1 MAEYDRDEIK
11 EKVLCSALLESRGWK
26 VDLRESTSRA
36 IKYRRADGEI
46 IIVNHHGRGWF
57 DPTSQAKGDV
67 FSLAHHLGAQGFP
80 SALQVVAELVGFV
93 PCDPVWQRKSRRG
106 PSVVPSRRWAERSPP
121 TPGSAAWVYL
131 TEARGIPAA
140 IVERAAA
147 AGCLREGPRAS
158 MWAAHMDPAG
168 GVVGWEERGPDWRGF
183 AAGGSKTLFH
193 LGEAYARRL
202 CVTEAAIDAMSLA
215 AIEGCRV
222 DSLYASTGGGSV
234 AGQRSVHSCP
244 RCTTGFP
251 GGGCLRRKRPGRRLR
266 RATPGNCGCCGS
278 RVLAPLARGR
288 RLECADQR
296 MMGCVRCGSAAPQRR
311 IDITVRTARSSSARS
326 KTHLAR
332 PDTSTA
338 DDQFGAAPPSW
349 KP

>member
-106 PSVVPSRRWAERSPP
+106 PSVVPSRRWAERSTPI
-121 TPGSAAWVYL
+121 PGSAAWVYL
-131 TEARGIPAA
+131 SEARGIPAA

-222 DSLYASTGGGSV
+222 DSLYASTGGGWSP
-234 AGQRSVHSCP
+234 ASDQYIRA
-244 RCTTGFP
+244 
-251 GGGCLRRKRPGRRLR
+251 LAARPGSLVVAACDANDQGDVYAARLR
-266 RATPGNCGCCGS
+266 EIAAAVGAEF
-278 RVLAPLARGR
+278 L
-288 RLECADQR
+288 RLWPEAEDWNAQIS
-296 MMGCVRCGSAAPQRR
+296 G
-311 IDITVRTARSSSARS
+311 
-326 KTHLAR
+326 
-332 PDTSTA
+332 
-338 DDQFGAAPPSW
+338 
-349 KP
+349 

>member
-1 MAEYDRDEIK
+1 MAEYERDEIK
-11 EKVLCSALLESRGWK
+11 EKVPCSALLESRGWK

-67 FSLAHHLGAQGFP
+67 FSLAQHLGAQGFP

-147 AGCLREGPRAS
+147 AGCLREGPRGS

-168 GVVGWEERGPDWRGF
+168 SVVGWEERGPDWRGF

-222 DSLYASTGGGSV
+222 DSLYASTGGGWSP
-234 AGQRSVHSCP
+234 ASDQYIRA
-244 RCTTGFP
+244 
-251 GGGCLRRKRPGRRLR
+251 LAARPGSLVVAACDANDQGDVYAARLR
-266 RATPGNCGCCGS
+266 EIAAAVGAEF
-278 RVLAPLARGR
+278 L
-288 RLECADQR
+288 RLWPEAEDWNAQIS
-296 MMGCVRCGSAAPQRR
+296 G
-311 IDITVRTARSSSARS
+311 
-326 KTHLAR
+326 
-332 PDTSTA
+332 
-338 DDQFGAAPPSW
+338 
-349 KP
+349 